1 MILRSWDNAF
11 SHYLPAGKL
20 LVQSMKKNMNML
32 KLLEVFIKDTKRTSA
47 DVTGVSAVNFGFDL
61 ADKSTVLIGY
71 FEQIITSKEYH

>member
-11 SHYLPAGKL
+11 SHYLPVGKL
-20 LVQSMKKNMNML
+20 LVQSMKKSMNML

>member
-1 MILRSWDNAF
+1 
-11 SHYLPAGKL
+11 
-20 LVQSMKKNMNML
+20 ML